1 VWPKRC
7 GHMEGKRVVPL
18 DEYLPKLR
26 AALRTRGARRST

>member
-1 VWPKRC
+1 
-7 GHMEGKRVVPL
+7 MEGKRVVPL